1 MKKILIKL
9 FIFISILS
17 SGQNIFAQEYK
28 PAAIKKHNEGVIYYD
43 KKQYN
48 NAIDCF
54 LEAIKID
61 PNFVNS
67 YYNLGV
73 LYEYYGNTE
82 KAIVAYKNIL
92 KLDSYNAEAAYKVAK
107 LSYKQKNYKEAF
119 EYEEEIR
126 KLNGL
131 DTGGK
136 ERYAGFAEQYKG
148 AEFAKTYIEQ
158 ELKIGIDSKILLNQL
173 QTIYKKLNLPET
185 QFEELKNKSVAV
197 TDKKSDENIIKEF
210 GTNVAP
216 NFTLTNLEGKTVQLS
231 DYIGNLVVLDFW
243 ATWCGPCKASFPKM
257 QEIVTKYK
265 DKNVVFLFVDT
276 WEQNKP
282 DQTLKKVTQFPE

>member
-107 LSYKQKNYKEAF
+107 LSYKQKNYKVALS
-119 EYEEEIR
+119 Y
-126 KLNGL
+126 LNL
-131 DTGGK
+131 IQK
-136 ERYAGFAEQYKG
+136 NSPNYQIA
-148 AEFAKTYIEQ
+148 Q
-158 ELKIGIDSKILLNQL
+158 ELRKKISSNVQKE
-173 QTIYKKLNLPET
+173 ET
-185 QFEELKNKSVAV
+185 QY
-197 TDKKSDENIIKEF
+197 NISMGDSAQIY
-210 GTNVAP
+210 TQIP
-216 NFTLTNLEGKTVQLS
+216 NPTGITKDS
-231 DYIGNLVVLDFW
+231 IGNLYISNFLNNSITVITNDNTKKSFFKGKPLNGPMGLAADKFNNIYVACCNSGKVILVSQDGSYKTLLDKLSKPY
-243 ATWCGPCKASFPKM
+243 CLLIDSENYLYVSEQGKNSV
-257 QEIVTKYK
+257 IKYK
-265 DKNVVFLFVDT
+265 LY
-276 WEQNKP
+276 
-282 DQTLKKVTQFPE
+282 

>member
-1 MKKILIKL
+1 MKKILTKL

-61 PNFVNS
+61 PNFANS

-107 LSYKQKNYKEAF
+107 LLYKQKNYKVALS
-119 EYEEEIR
+119 Y
-126 KLNGL
+126 LNL
-131 DTGGK
+131 IQK
-136 ERYAGFAEQYKG
+136 NSPNYQIA
-148 AEFAKTYIEQ
+148 Q
-158 ELKIGIDSKILLNQL
+158 ELRKKISSNVQKE
-173 QTIYKKLNLPET
+173 ET
-185 QFEELKNKSVAV
+185 QY
-197 TDKKSDENIIKEF
+197 NISMGDSAQIY
-210 GTNVAP
+210 TQIP
-216 NFTLTNLEGKTVQLS
+216 NPTGITKDN
-231 DYIGNLVVLDFW
+231 IGNLYISNFLNNSITIITNDNTKKCFFKGKPLNGPMGLAADKFNNIYVACYNSGKVILISQDGSYKTLLDKLSKPY
-243 ATWCGPCKASFPKM
+243 CLLIDSENNLYVSEQGKNSV
-257 QEIVTKYK
+257 IKYK
-265 DKNVVFLFVDT
+265 LY
-276 WEQNKP
+276 
-282 DQTLKKVTQFPE
+282 